1 MLLLVF
7 VSFTLEKKS
16 TFLLWKYTLTRSVG
30 RYYFK
35 SLICPAFSNPCFLL
49 VLMLGHMSASH
60 KFSTISNIIC
70 KTINVIAGQY
80 ILDYSNCI
88 KYFYFSFELTAEF

>member
-1 MLLLVF
+1 
-7 VSFTLEKKS
+7 
-16 TFLLWKYTLTRSVG
+16 
-30 RYYFK
+30 
-35 SLICPAFSNPCFLL
+35 
-49 VLMLGHMSASH
+49 MLGHMSASH

-88 KYFYFSFELTAEF
+88 KYFYFSFELTAEFWVSDHKKLCSKPPLIPSNG